1 MTNGHGRAYQRL
13 SVADIHK
20 WQVGQVKAV
29 NQTITRS
36 RQRDKRD
43 KDLTITLSLLTRIIF
58 RLGRRAVIGQ
68 FGERSSTSRT
78 RREKSHSR
86 GER

>member
-43 KDLTITLSLLTRIIF
+43 KDLTITLSPITRIIF
-58 RLGRRAVIGQ
+58 RLGRR
-68 FGERSSTSRT
+68 FGEEPS
-78 RREKSHSR
+78 EAK
-86 GER
+86 GEGGGASPFTW